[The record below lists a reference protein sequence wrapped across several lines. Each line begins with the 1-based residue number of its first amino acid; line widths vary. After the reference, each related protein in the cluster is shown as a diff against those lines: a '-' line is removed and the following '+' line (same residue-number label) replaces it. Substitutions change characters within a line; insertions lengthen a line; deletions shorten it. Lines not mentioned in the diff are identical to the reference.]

1 MVQGIII
8 PASDAE
14 DMRAIEL
21 KEVEDYQKAVGGWI
35 EALDIDSF
43 GCTMYLNEEGLIRG
57 LQYNR
62 RATYL
67 WWYHVPHARG
77 RARLAGDAVLVG
89 LPDRNGRST
98 DVSTSVRELMLG
110 MTLCQVEL
118 QRLNSPEWR
127 AAPSELQ
134 TYIEAVVGATLMME
148 YAPERSLRVVTTSI

>member
-8 PASDAE
+8 PASNAE
-14 DMRAIEL
+14 DMRTIEL
-21 KEVEDYQKAVGGWI
+21 WEVEDYQKVVGGWI
-35 EALDIDSF
+35 EALDISDF

-57 LQYNR
+57 LPYNR

-89 LPDRNGRST
+89 LPDRDGGST
-98 DVSTSVRELMLG
+98 NIPTAACELMLG
-110 MTLCQVEL
+110 AAVCQVEL
-118 QRLNSPEWR
+118 QRRNSDQWR
-127 AAPSELQ
+127 AAPSDPQ

-148 YAPERSLRVVTTSI
+148 YAPDRQLRVIPLG